1 MRYTK
6 KIRRGMR
13 DEIILSGPGNAVF
26 NGRDAGCFEFY
37 GGIEDHKNH
46 Q

>member
-13 DEIILSGPGNAVF
+13 DEIILLGPGYAVF
-26 NGRDAGCFEFY
+26 NGRDAIVLNSMAG
-37 GGIEDHKNH
+37 
-46 Q
+46 